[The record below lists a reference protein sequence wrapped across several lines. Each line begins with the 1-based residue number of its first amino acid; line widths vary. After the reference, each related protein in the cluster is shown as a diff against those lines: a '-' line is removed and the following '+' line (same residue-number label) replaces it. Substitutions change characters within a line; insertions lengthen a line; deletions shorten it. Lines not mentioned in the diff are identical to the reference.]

1 MKRSMRGGAVAGE
14 KQGEAFPPVF
24 FDVRQDQRIG

>member
-14 KQGEAFPPVF
+14 KQGEAFPSVF
-24 FDVRQDQRIG
+24 FTDKIRE